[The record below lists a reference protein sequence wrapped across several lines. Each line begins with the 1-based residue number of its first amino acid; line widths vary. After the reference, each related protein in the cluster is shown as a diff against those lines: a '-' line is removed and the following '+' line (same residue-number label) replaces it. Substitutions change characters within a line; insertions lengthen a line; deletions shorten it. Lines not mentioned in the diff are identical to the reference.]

1 MDTQSAERSVVGNK
15 KKWTTINNN
24 ETEHVN
30 SVTNLWW
37 MPHITWF
44 SGYTLGKK
52 IHTFTVRLLPCCQN
66 RFLLGTL
73 MENQWRSTRKNAYV
87 SVSSMIASLLEK
99 RNSDAYSWTEPK
111 TKKVP
116 RKALHQNC
124 YINVQ
129 RICVP
134 FLHIHRL
141 PKDHQ
146 TQALTCGGSAS
157 CLPPSWNTTGIS
169 AQWNNH

>member
-1 MDTQSAERSVVGNK
+1 MDAAHNLILWLYPRK
-15 KKWTTINNN
+15 KR
-24 ETEHVN
+24 
-30 SVTNLWW
+30 
-37 MPHITWF
+37 
-44 SGYTLGKK
+44 
-52 IHTFTVRLLPCCQN
+52 IHTFTVRLLQSTLPLESLSSFN
-66 RFLLGTL
+66 VSTL
-73 MENQWRSTRKNAYV
+73 MESQWRSTRKHAHV
-87 SVSSMIASLLEK
+87 SVSSMIASLSEK

-116 RKALHQNC
+116 CKALHKNC

-157 CLPPSWNTTGIS
+157 CLPPSWNATGTS
-169 AQWNNH
+169 TPWNYH